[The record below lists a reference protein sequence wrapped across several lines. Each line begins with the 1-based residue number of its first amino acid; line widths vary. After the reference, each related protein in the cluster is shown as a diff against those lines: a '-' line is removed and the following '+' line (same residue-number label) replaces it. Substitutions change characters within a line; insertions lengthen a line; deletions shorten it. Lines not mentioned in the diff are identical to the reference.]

1 MINSWKG
8 TDVKMF
14 WAKARRFLTGPSD
27 PALKG
32 RVIEMQ
38 QISYKRICI
47 ATLLLSI
54 TLWSCSSSHHKASEP
69 GIPFTDMLGREVV
82 VPANPQKVVALN
94 AGTLRLITW
103 LDATDLIC
111 AVEGNESQR
120 AVPYL
125 YAHPEL
131 REKPV
136 IGSGN
141 LYDMELLTAAA
152 PDLIITTYLTR
163 AEAEELQ
170 SRTRVPVVAIDYG
183 NFDDDTATV
192 FKTLHLLGTLLHRTP
207 KAEEVTAFIRHTL
220 KDLNHR
226 TVSVSAELRPQVYAG
241 GIAWR
246 GSHGITSTEPRF
258 PAFRLVNVDNVAQEL
273 PPVWRAGGQ
282 TVQNAFIDKEQ
293 LILWNPEYIFVDAS
307 AATLKLTDEPWIK
320 ILDAVKQQK
329 IYSLWPYNWYTTN
342 YSTILVNSYYIGKLL
357 YPEQFTDVD
366 PEQKAREIYKTIL
379 GADVV
384 DEMQNKFG
392 ACCQQINIEN

>member
-1 MINSWKG
+1 M
-8 TDVKMF
+8 
-14 WAKARRFLTGPSD
+14 
-27 PALKG
+27 
-32 RVIEMQ
+32 
-38 QISYKRICI
+38 
-47 ATLLLSI
+47 
-54 TLWSCSSSHHKASEP
+54 LWSCSSSYHKTPET
-69 GIPFTDMLGREVV
+69 GISFTDMQGREVI
-82 VPANPQKVVALN
+82 VPANPQKIVALN

-120 AVPYL
+120 SVPYL

-152 PDLIITTYLTR
+152 PDLIISTYLTH
-163 AEAEELQ
+163 ADAEELQ
-170 SRTRVPVVAIDYG
+170 TRTRIPVVAIDYG

-192 FKTLHLLGTLLHRTP
+192 FKTLHLLGDLLHRTQR
-207 KAEEVTAFIRHTL
+207 AREVTAFIRNTL
-220 KDLNHR
+220 KGLNQR
-226 TVSVSAELRPQVYAG
+226 TAAISAEKRPRVYAG

-258 PAFRLVNVDNVAQEL
+258 PAFRLVNADNVAQTL
-273 PPVWRAGGQ
+273 PPVWRAGNQ

-293 LILWNPEYIFVDAS
+293 LILWNPEYIFLDAS
-307 AATLKLTDEPWIK
+307 AATLKLSDEPWIS

-357 YPEQFTDVD
+357 YPEQFTDLD
-366 PEQKAREIYKTIL
+366 PEQKAREIYKIIL

-384 DEMQNKFG
+384 DEMQQKFG